1 MAGWGTAGKRV
12 APGARRP
19 AAPGSRRRRWE
30 ASVIAWAGQTHE
42 QINSRFPMRVARW
55 MVTAIV
61 NAVVL
66 AYLVDRLGISSP
78 VDGIVLG
85 AVVWLGFGATF
96 AYWPVAFQNQPRAI
110 WVINSIAFLVI
121 QVLMGAI
128 LGATASPAA

>member
-1 MAGWGTAGKRV
+1 M
-12 APGARRP
+12 
-19 AAPGSRRRRWE
+19 
-30 ASVIAWAGQTHE
+30 IAWAGQTHE
-42 QINSRFPMRVARW
+42 QINSRFPMRVAQW